1 MVLMLCTHSN
11 PDKVQISMQ
20 SMPSLSIVASL
31 ISCSLLFGSLAMAG
45 SFQAKDIQVDGLQR
59 ISAGTVFNY
68 LPVKPGDEI
77 DESNIPKIIRAL
89 FKTGFFK
96 EVRLEQTGDVLTIV
110 VDERPAIA
118 SIDISGNK
126 SLKEEDL
133 KKGLADIGMAEGRTF
148 NRSVLD
154 KIEQELRRQ
163 FYNEGKYGVQLT
175 TEVTPLERNRVA
187 IGINIVEG
195 KTAKIRAVNI
205 VGNKTFVD
213 DELMDDFQSRVGG
226 WFALFTKENQYSRQ
240 KMAGD
245 LELLKSYYLDR
256 GYLHF
261 NVDSTQ
267 VTISPDKKD
276 IYVTINVSEGDVFT
290 ISDIKLSGD
299 LVVDAEAYF
308 PLIRLRR
315 GEPFS
320 RRKVVNSTER
330 INELLSEQ
338 GHAFANVNN
347 IPEIDD
353 ENKTVS
359 ITYFVDP
366 GNRVYVRRIDIKGN
380 ARTRDR
386 VVRRELRQMEKTVL
400 SNSKLK
406 LSRERLRRLG
416 FFDDVAIE
424 TPTVPGSTDEMDVVV
439 TVKEKPSGSLSGG
452 LGYSQTNGVTFSASI
467 TEDNFLGTGKKVS
480 IAFNSSS
487 YNTHYQLSYI
497 NPYATVDGISRGFNL
512 SYQKTDYGELN
523 ISDYLTDT
531 SRASVSY
538 GIPLSDFN
546 RINAGFAIEDIAFKT
561 GSVPSEEILDFVARE
576 GNDFLDFKLTTS
588 WKHDSRDS
596 AIFPNQGFMQSVA
609 GILTLPG
616 SDLQFYK
623 LSYNFSHYLPLYK
636 SLTFGSRGNIAYGD
650 GYGSTEQL
658 PFFENYFAGGERS
671 VRGFKTNTLGPR
683 DSLGDPVGGNVKLV
697 GGAALFMP
705 APIADLGDTL
715 RLTAFFDFGNVF
727 ADSFEFDEF
736 RYSTGLGLTWLSPMG
751 AMTLSYGIPLND
763 KDEDEL
769 EEFQFSF
776 GQVF

>member
-1 MVLMLCTHSN
+1 
-11 PDKVQISMQ
+11 MQ
-20 SMPSLSIVASL
+20 SKLSLSAVASL
-31 ISCSLLFGSLAMAG
+31 IMFGLLIGGSAVAE
-45 SFQAKDIQVDGLQR
+45 SFQAKDIQVEGLQR

-77 DESNIPKIIRAL
+77 DESTTPQIVRAL

-96 EVRLEQTGDVLTIV
+96 DVRLERSGDVLTIV
-110 VDERPAIA
+110 VEERPAIA

-126 SLKEEDL
+126 SIKEEEL
-133 KKGLADIGMAEGRTF
+133 KKGLADIGLAEGRTF

-163 FYNEGKYGVQLT
+163 FFNEGKYGVQLD

-187 IGINIVEG
+187 IAINIVEG
-195 KTAKIRAVNI
+195 KTAKIRGVNI
-205 VGNKTFVD
+205 VGNKAFSD
-213 DELMDDFQSRVGG
+213 EELMDDFQSRVGG
-226 WFALFTKENQYSRQ
+226 WFSLLTKENQYSRQ

-245 LELLKSYYLDR
+245 LELLKSFYLDR

-261 NVDSTQ
+261 NVGSTQ

-276 IYVTINVSEGDVFT
+276 IYVVINVTEGDVFT
-290 ISDIKLSGD
+290 ISDIKLTGD
-299 LVVDAEAYF
+299 LVVEAESYF
-308 PLIRLRR
+308 PLIQFRR

-320 RRKVVNSTER
+320 RRKVVNSTDR
-330 INELLSEQ
+330 INELLSEE
-338 GHAFANVNN
+338 GYAFANVNN
-347 IPEIDD
+347 IPEIDE

-366 GNRVYVRRIDIKGN
+366 GHRVYVRRIDIKGN

-386 VVRRELRQMEKTVL
+386 VIRREMRQMEKTSL
-400 SNSKLK
+400 SNSKLT

-416 FFDDVAIE
+416 FFEDVTVE
-424 TPTVPGSTDEMDVVV
+424 TPTVPGSTDEMDVLV
-439 TVKEKPSGSLSGG
+439 TVKEKPSGSLGGG
-452 LGYSQTNGVTFSASI
+452 LGYSQTNGISFSASV

-480 IAFNSSS
+480 LAFNSSS
-487 YNTHYQLSYI
+487 YNTHYQLSYF

-512 SYQKTDYGELN
+512 SYQETDYGELN
-523 ISDYLTDT
+523 ISDYLTDV
-531 SRASVSY
+531 SIASVNY

-546 RINAGFAIEDIAFKT
+546 RINVGFAIEGTDFKMGAF
-561 GSVPSEEILDFVARE
+561 PSEEILDFVEQE
-576 GNDFLDFKLTTS
+576 GDKFLDFKLTAS

-596 AIFPNQGFMQSVA
+596 AVFPTVGFSQRFL
-609 GILTLPG
+609 GTLTVPG

-636 SLTFGSRGNIAYGD
+636 KLTFASRGDIAYGD
-650 GYGSTEQL
+650 GYGSTEEL
-658 PFFENYFAGGERS
+658 PFFENYFAGGEKS

-683 DSLGDPVGGNVKLV
+683 DSQDDPLGGNIKLV
-697 GGAALFMP
+697 GGLSLFMP
-705 APIADLGDTL
+705 APYADLGDTL

-727 ADSFEFDEF
+727 ANSVEFDEI

-763 KDEDEL
+763 KDDDEL

>member
-1 MVLMLCTHSN
+1 
-11 PDKVQISMQ
+11 MQ
-20 SMPSLSIVASL
+20 SKLSQSVIALPILLGV
-31 ISCSLLFGSLAMAG
+31 LFGSPAMAD
-45 SFQAKDIQVDGLQR
+45 SFQAKDIQVEGLQR

-77 DESNIPKIIRAL
+77 DESSIPQIIRAL

-96 EVRLEQTGDVLTIV
+96 DVRLERTGDVLTIV
-110 VDERPAIA
+110 VQERPAIA

-175 TEVTPLERNRVA
+175 TEATPLERNRVA
-187 IGINIVEG
+187 IDINIVEG
-195 KTAKIRAVNI
+195 KTAKIRGVNI
-205 VGNKTFVD
+205 VGNKTFT
-213 DELMDDFQSRVGG
+213 DEDLMDDFQSRVGG
-226 WFALFTKENQYSRQ
+226 WLAILNKEDQYSRQ

-245 LELLKSYYLDR
+245 LELLKSFYLDR

-276 IYVTINVSEGDVFT
+276 IYVSINVTEGDVFT
-290 ISDIKLSGD
+290 ISDVKLTGD
-299 LVVDAEAYF
+299 LVVDAESYF
-308 PLIRLRR
+308 PLIMLRR

-320 RRKVVNSTER
+320 RRKVVDSTDR
-330 INELLSEQ
+330 INELLSEK

-347 IPEIDD
+347 IPEIDE
-353 ENKTVS
+353 ENKTVG

-366 GNRVYVRRIDIKGN
+366 GKRVYVRRIDIKGN

-386 VVRRELRQMEKTVL
+386 VVRREMRQMEKTLL

-416 FFDDVAIE
+416 FFEDVTIE
-424 TPTVPGSTDEMDVVV
+424 TPAVPGSTDEMDVVV

-452 LGYSQTNGVTFSASI
+452 LGYSQTNGVSFSASI

-480 IAFNSSS
+480 LAFNSSS
-487 YNTHYQLSYI
+487 YNTHYQLSYY

-523 ISDYLTDT
+523 ISDYVTDT
-531 SRASVSY
+531 STASVNY

-546 RINAGFAIEDIAFKT
+546 RINVGFAIEDVAFGV
-561 GSVPSEEILDFVARE
+561 GSLPSQEIRDFVEQE

-588 WKHDSRDS
+588 WKHDSRNS
-596 AIFPNQGFMQSVA
+596 AVFPSQGFMQRFS
-609 GILTLPG
+609 GTLTVPG

-623 LSYNFSHYLPLYK
+623 LSYNFSHYLPLYE
-636 SLTFGSRGNIAYGD
+636 SLTFSSRGDIAYGD
-650 GYGSTEQL
+650 GYSSTEAL
-658 PFFENYFAGGERS
+658 PFFENYFAGGEKS

-683 DSLGDPVGGNVKLV
+683 DSLGDPLGGNMKLI
-697 GGAALFMP
+697 GGFALFVP
-705 APIADLGDTL
+705 APFADLGDTL

-727 ADSFEFDEF
+727 ADKFEADEI
-736 RYSTGLGLTWLSPMG
+736 RYSTGLGVTWLSPMG
-751 AMTLSYGIPLND
+751 AMTLSYGVPLND
-763 KDEDEL
+763 KDGDEL

>member
-1 MVLMLCTHSN
+1 MHLNS
-11 PDKVQISMQ
+11 DKVQIFMQ
-20 SMPSLSIVASL
+20 TKRSQSVTALL
-31 ISCSLLFGSLAMAG
+31 ILLGVLFGSPVTAS
-45 SFQAKDIQVDGLQR
+45 SFQAKDIQVEGLQR

-77 DESNIPKIIRAL
+77 DESSIPEIIRAL

-96 EVRLEQTGDVLTIV
+96 DVRLEQSADVLIIV
-110 VDERPAIA
+110 VEERPAIA
-118 SIDISGNK
+118 SIDITGNK
-126 SLKEEDL
+126 SLEEEDL
-133 KKGLADIGMAEGRTF
+133 KKGLADIGMSEGRTF
-148 NRSVLD
+148 NRTVLD

-187 IGINIVEG
+187 VGINIVEG

-205 VGNKTFVD
+205 VGNKSYT
-213 DELMDDFQSRVGG
+213 DEDLMDDFQSRVGG
-226 WFALFTKENQYSRQ
+226 WFALLTKEDQYSRQ

-245 LELLKSYYLDR
+245 LELLKSFYLDR

-261 NVDSTQ
+261 KVDSTQ

-276 IYVTINVSEGDVFT
+276 IYVTINVNEGDIFT
-290 ISDIKLSGD
+290 ISDIKLTGV
-299 LVVDAEAYF
+299 LVVDAESYF
-308 PLIRLRR
+308 PLIQLSR

-320 RRKVVNSTER
+320 RRKVVNSTDR
-330 INELLSEQ
+330 INNLLSEE

-347 IPEIDD
+347 IPEIDE

-386 VVRRELRQMEKTVL
+386 VVRREMRQMEKTSL
-400 SNSKLK
+400 SNSKLM

-416 FFDDVAIE
+416 FFDDVSIE

-439 TVKEKPSGSLSGG
+439 TVKEKASGSLSGG
-452 LGYSQTNGVTFSASI
+452 LGYSQTNGVSFSASV

-480 IAFNSSS
+480 LALNTSE
-487 YNTHYQLSYI
+487 YNTHYQLSYF

-512 SYQKTDYGELN
+512 SYQETDYGELN
-523 ISDYLTDT
+523 IADYLTDT
-531 SRASVSY
+531 SVASVNY

-546 RINAGFAIEDIAFKT
+546 RINAGFAIEDITFQT
-561 GSVPSEEILDFVARE
+561 GSLPSEEIRDFIARE
-576 GNDFLDFKLTTS
+576 GQDFLDFKLTAS

-596 AIFPNQGFMQSVA
+596 AVFPSQGFMQRFSST
-609 GILTLPG
+609 LTIPG
-616 SDLQFYK
+616 SDLQFFK
-623 LSYNFSHYLPLYK
+623 LSYNFRHYLPLYK
-636 SLTFGSRGNIAYGD
+636 SIVFSSRGDVAYGD

-658 PFFENYFAGGERS
+658 PFFENFFAGGEKS
-671 VRGFKTNTLGPR
+671 VRGFKTNTLGPK
-683 DSLGDPVGGNVKLV
+683 DSFDDPLGGNIKII
-697 GGAALFMP
+697 GGVALFMP

-727 ADSFEFDEF
+727 ADTVEFDEF

-751 AMTLSYGIPLND
+751 AMTLSYGLPLND
-763 KDEDEL
+763 KDGDEI

-776 GQVF
+776 GNTF